1 MSAYSPLF
9 SSFLWLRFLLAL
21 FLVTVLFPADSN
33 AQTPSISLTCSP
45 TIIVAGQD
53 VTITATI
60 SPSTATPDSDL
71 TVAVTNIGYG
81 ITHTNP
87 VIAAGE
93 YQGTG
98 TATDTGGAR
107 GRNISVGFH
116 APAGYSHGG
125 GCSFTVAGGGPP
137 PPPPPATSVTLSV
150 APASFAEDDS
160 ATAVT
165 VTATA
170 SGTLASATIA
180 LSLGGTASWADY
192 TVTGTQLIQITNS
205 RTGSTVLIFT
215 PIQDVVYEGD
225 ETVTIS
231 GTASGLSVTRAVLN
245 LVDDEAVPTVTLSV
259 NPRSFAE
266 DDSATAVTVT
276 ATLSGTM
283 SAEARVALA
292 LAGTATSADYGVTG
306 SQSITVAALV
316 SSNTTTL
323 TFAPVQDVVYE
334 GDETIEVSG
343 AATGLVVISA
353 TLTLTDDEA
362 VPTVALSVNPANFAE
377 DDPATP
383 VTVTATLS
391 GAISTQTTVGLTL
404 AGTATSADYA
414 VAGTPAI
421 TVAALAMSNT
431 TVLTLTPVQDLV
443 YEGDETITVS
453 GTVAGLVVTGTTLTL
468 TDNEPV
474 PTVTLSVAPA
484 SFAED
489 DSATAV
495 SVTASAS
502 GTLASA
508 TIALSLGG
516 TASWADYTVTG
527 TQLIQITNSRTGS
540 TVLIFTPIQD
550 VVYEGDETVTISGT
564 ASGLSVTR
572 AVLNLVDDEAVPTVT
587 LSVNPRSFAED
598 DSATAVT
605 VTATLSGTMS
615 AEARVALALAGTATS
630 ADYGVA
636 GSQSITVAALAKAG
650 ATILTFTAR
659 DDPVD
664 ETDET
669 IEITGTSGGLSVTGT
684 VLTLLD
690 NDEVGL
696 ILSEM
701 SLTVDEAGATATYT
715 VQLATL
721 PADPVTVN
729 LTSQDSAI
737 ATVSPETL
745 LFNPSQWNRAR
756 TITVS
761 GVNDDVDNLEDKREV
776 TIDHQASGGDYL
788 AVTATL
794 AVVVRDDDRAGVRLM
809 PEELQI
815 DEGDTG
821 SYTLE
826 LTSEPL
832 AVVVLNLTRLGDGVD
847 ELDWDPKRLTFA
859 PENWNQP
866 QTVTVTVAE
875 DIDTADEVALLRHT
889 STSQDPRYDP
899 IGIDDLEILIDDD
912 DTPVTSATLTLSDQE
927 IAEYE
932 PAAAVAVIARL
943 DAVTTTPR
951 IISLSLAGT
960 ASARDYE
967 VGGELAITVD
977 PGDDTGQT
985 LLTFVPIDD
994 PLVEGEETIVVN
1006 GASPGLTVTP
1016 TVLTL
1021 VDDDTGGGEPI
1032 GNLSVDIDRL
1042 TESARDTLITV
1053 TLTLREG
1060 LAFDEL
1066 RTFNVAVR
1074 ESGQPDAVDFQ
1085 PVLPLSITLLS
1096 NSSLGHSTFLLRPDN
1111 DLVDEIDETIA
1122 IAVVDSSLPVNPAE
1136 IILVDDDAPPTGI
1149 SLSVDDSD
1157 ITEGDPPTDITLTA
1171 TVDGG
1176 TAYARTIALS
1186 LSLGGTA
1193 IEGEEGDYTVS
1204 GILGVTIPAGQHF
1217 ATTVLTFMPVD
1228 DSRDELHETI
1238 DVTGSTPGGL
1248 PVTPASLTLLDNDE
1262 SLLSLRAEPRSI
1274 QEGSGPVAVTL
1285 TAAIRSGTPYS
1296 QPLWVSLQLGGT
1308 ALRAADYTVS
1318 GSLTVS
1324 IPAGELEASTSL
1336 SLAPIDDTLDEPEET
1351 IEIVGSASVGFSNT
1365 ATVLLI
1371 DNDIPPTRIYLTA
1384 SPASLSEAAP
1394 PTRVFLEARLEGDT
1408 AFSRDTRIALELA
1421 GSAVATVDYEL
1432 DGLADPFVIP
1442 AGRLSAT
1449 RELTLTP
1456 IDNPHPEGAEQ
1467 ILIGGTALVPVVSAE
1482 ITLLDDD
1489 GEDLDISF
1497 SHSHYTANEYGS
1509 PAEVTITV
1517 TPAADRSE
1525 LISLS
1530 VVHLGG
1536 ATIDD
1541 YQGLPLEIAID
1552 VGDQLL
1558 TFTIE
1563 ALPDQVYE
1571 SGEKIQLRLDSPS
1584 TRLTFNP
1591 IPSATVAFVEQ
1602 RSIDEFSS
1610 EAQTVL
1616 ALSARAWSDSIQST
1630 LEERFSRARQTEQWG
1645 GWQADYQEASPAVSP
1660 IPSTTRLNSPSSIAD
1675 RIIPGDWLATWRQ
1688 RNERRNMGVIQP
1700 RLSLSKLLA
1709 RIKGWRPVLW
1719 AEGNTHHFSGNLRT
1733 LDYQGG
1739 FQAAHVGLDLR
1750 SGKKTLLGASLM
1762 RGRSLI
1768 DYSDGAVLDGE
1779 TQATL
1784 YSVHPYLHVQA
1795 TDRIALWALGGFA
1808 TGPVA
1813 FRELDRDHDIRAFGR
1828 LAGGGAR
1835 FLANS
1840 WERRELA
1847 VRTDGDVAWI
1857 GADLQEASATI
1868 GGLAGRL
1875 RLLAEITQTLRP
1887 FGQTVVVTGEAG
1899 GRLDRGAAHRGAAL
1913 EAAGRISWRN
1923 PEKGLD
1929 LSAHG
1934 QSLLWHQS
1942 SFRIGGAGI
1951 QAGWDPGAEKRG
1963 LAVHFASGRGS
1974 RAGRTRLFHD
1984 PIDRL
1989 LQPGAALDTEI
2000 ELGYGTGVRNRLLT
2014 LTFRLRGL
2022 SGWTAAV
2029 DLR

>member
-1 MSAYSPLF
+1 MTAHSPLF
-9 SSFLWLRFLLAL
+9 SSLLWLQFLSVLFLLA
-21 FLVTVLFPADSN
+21 VLFPAGSN

-45 TIIVAGQD
+45 TLIVAGQD

-71 TVAVTNIGYG
+71 TVSVTDIGYG
-81 ITHTNP
+81 ITHTDP
-87 VIAAGE
+87 VIPAGE

-98 TATDTGGAR
+98 TVTDTDGAR
-107 GRNISVGFH
+107 GQHISVPFH

-125 GCSFTVAGGGPP
+125 SCSFTVAGGGTPP
-137 PPPPPATSVTLSV
+137 PPPPPTVTLSLNPTSFAENDSATGVTVTATLSRAINTQTTV
-150 APASFAEDDS
+150 ALTLGGTAASVDYAVTGTLSVTVAALATTGTTLLTFTPTQDLVYEGDETITVTGTATGVTVTATTLTLTDDEAVPTVALSVSPESFAEDDA

-170 SGTLASATIA
+170 SGTLASATI
-180 LSLGGTASWADY
+180 
-192 TVTGTQLIQITNS
+192 
-205 RTGSTVLIFT
+205 
-215 PIQDVVYEGD
+215 
-225 ETVTIS
+225 
-231 GTASGLSVTRAVLN
+231 
-245 LVDDEAVPTVTLSV
+245 TLS
-259 NPRSFAE
+259 
-266 DDSATAVTVT
+266 
-276 ATLSGTM
+276 
-283 SAEARVALA
+283 
-292 LAGTATSADYGVTG
+292 LAGTAAATDYSVAGTL
-306 SQSITVAALV
+306 SITITN
-316 SSNTTTL
+316 STTGAMVL
-323 TFAPVQDVVYE
+323 TFTPTQDLVYE
-334 GDETIEVSG
+334 GDETITVS
-343 AATGLVVISA
+343 ATATGLSVTGTS
-353 TLTLTDDEA
+353 LTLTDDEA
-362 VPTVALSVNPANFAE
+362 VPTVALSVSPESFAE
-377 DDPATP
+377 DDATTA
-383 VTVTATLS
+383 VTVTATAS
-391 GAISTQTTVGLTL
+391 DTL
-404 AGTATSADYA
+404 ASATISLSLGGTAAAADYSA
-414 VAGTPAI
+414 AGTLSIAI
-421 TVAALAMSNT
+421 TNSTTGT
-431 TVLTLTPVQDLV
+431 TVLTFTPTQDLV
-443 YEGDETITVS
+443 YEGDETIRVS
-453 GTVAGLVVTGTTLTL
+453 GTATGLTVTGTSLTL
-468 TDNEPV
+468 TDDEAV
-474 PTVTLSVAPA
+474 PTIALSVSPA

-489 DSATAV
+489 DAV
-495 SVTASAS
+495 
-502 GTLASA
+502 
-508 TIALSLGG
+508 
-516 TASWADYTVTG
+516 
-527 TQLIQITNSRTGS
+527 
-540 TVLIFTPIQD
+540 
-550 VVYEGDETVTISGT
+550 
-564 ASGLSVTR
+564 
-572 AVLNLVDDEAVPTVT
+572 
-587 LSVNPRSFAED
+587 
-598 DSATAVT
+598 TAVT
-605 VTATLSGTMS
+605 VTATLSLAMT
-615 AEARVALALAGTATS
+615 AEASVSLTLAGTATA
-630 ADYGVA
+630 ADYTVA
-636 GSQSITVAALAKAG
+636 GTTAITVAAFATSG
-650 ATILTFTAR
+650 TTILTFTPH

-669 IEITGTSGGLSVTGT
+669 IEITGISGGLTVTGT

-690 NDEVGL
+690 DDEVGL
-696 ILSEM
+696 VLSEM
-701 SLTVDEAGATATYT
+701 SLTVDEAGAPATYT

-729 LTSQDSAI
+729 LTSQDTAI

-745 LFNPSQWNRAR
+745 LFNPSEWDRVR

-761 GVNDDVDNLEDKREV
+761 PVNDDVDNIGDKREV
-776 TIDHQASGGDYL
+776 AITHEAMGGDYL
-788 AVTATL
+788 EVTATL
-794 AVVVRDDDRAGVRLM
+794 AVVLRDDDTAAVRLM

-815 DEGDTG
+815 AEGDTG
-821 SYTLE
+821 SYTLG

-847 ELDWDPKRLTFA
+847 ELDWDPKLLTFE

-866 QTVTVTVAE
+866 QTVTVTVSE

-889 STSQDPRYDP
+889 STSQDPKYDR
-899 IGIDDLEILIDDD
+899 IGIADLEILIDDD
-912 DTPVTSATLTLSDQE
+912 DTPVTSAALTLSDQE

-932 PAAAVAVIARL
+932 PVAAVAVIATL

-960 ASARDYE
+960 ASARDYD

-994 PLVEGEETIVVN
+994 TLVEAEETIVVN

-1060 LAFDEL
+1060 LTFDEL
-1066 RTFNVAVR
+1066 RTFKVAVR

-1096 NSSLGHSTFLLRPDN
+1096 NSSLGHTTFLLRPDN
-1111 DLVDEIDETIA
+1111 DLVDEIDETIT
-1122 IAVVDSSLPVNPAE
+1122 IAVVDSSLPVNAAE

-1149 SLSVDDSD
+1149 SLSVDDPD

-1176 TAYARTIALS
+1176 TAYARTVALT

-1204 GILGVTIPAGQHF
+1204 GALDVTIPAGQRF
-1217 ATTVLTFMPVD
+1217 ATSVLTFMTVD

-1238 DVTGSTPGGL
+1238 DITGSTPGGL
-1248 PVTPASLTLLDNDE
+1248 SVIPASLTLLDNDE
-1262 SLLSLRAEPRSI
+1262 SLLSLRAEPGSI
-1274 QEGSGPVAVTL
+1274 QEGAGPVAVTL

-1296 QPLWVSLQLGGT
+1296 QPLSVSLQLGGT
-1308 ALRAADYTVS
+1308 AVRAADYNLS

-1336 SLAPIDDTLDEPEET
+1336 SLTPIDDTLDEPEET
-1351 IEIVGSASVGFSNT
+1351 IEIVGNAGVGYTNT
-1365 ATVLLI
+1365 AIVLLI
-1371 DNDIPPTRIYLTA
+1371 DNDIPPSRIYLTA
-1384 SPASLSEAAP
+1384 SPASISEAAP
-1394 PTRVFLEARLEGDT
+1394 PTRVLLEARLEGDT
-1408 AFSRDTRIALELA
+1408 AYSSDTKIALELA

-1489 GEDLDISF
+1489 GEDLAISF
-1497 SHSHYTANEYGS
+1497 SHSHYSANEYGS

-1517 TPAADRSE
+1517 TPAADRPE

-1563 ALPDQVYE
+1563 ARPDQVYE
-1571 SGEKIQLRLDSPS
+1571 SGEKIQLLLDSPS
-1584 TRLTFNP
+1584 TRLTFDP
-1591 IPSATVAFVEQ
+1591 LRSATVAFIEQ
-1602 RSIDEFSS
+1602 RSIHAFSN

-1616 ALSARAWSDSIQST
+1616 ALSARAWSDSIQSA

-1645 GWQADYQEASPAVSP
+1645 GWQPDYQEASPAVSS

-1675 RIIPGDWLATWRQ
+1675 RIIPGDWLAAWRQ

-1719 AEGNTHHFSGNLRT
+1719 AEGNTHHFSGNLPT

-1762 RGRSLI
+1762 GGRSLI
-1768 DYSDGAVLDGE
+1768 DYSDGAALDGK

-1795 TDRIALWALGGFA
+1795 TNRIVIWALGGFA

-1813 FRELDRDHDIRAFGR
+1813 IRELDRDHDIRAFGR

-1840 WERRELA
+1840 WEHRQLA
-1847 VRTDGDVAWI
+1847 VRTDGNVAWI
-1857 GADLQEASATI
+1857 GADLEGASATI

-1875 RLLAEITQTLRP
+1875 RLLGEITQTLRL
-1887 FGQTVVVTGEAG
+1887 FGQTLAVTGEAG
-1899 GRLDRGAAHRGAAL
+1899 GRLDRGAAHRGAAI
-1913 EAAGRISWRN
+1913 EAAGRISWRK

-1929 LSAHG
+1929 LSAQG

-1942 SFRIGGAGI
+1942 SLRAWGAGI

-1963 LAVHFASGRGS
+1963 LVLRFASGRGS
-1974 RAGRTRLFHD
+1974 REGKTRLFQD
-1984 PIDRL
+1984 SIDRL
-1989 LQPGAALDTEI
+1989 VQPGAALDTEI
-2000 ELGYGTGVRNRLLT
+2000 ELGYGTGIRDRLLT